1 MRIGFISL
9 PGAICLLLSFYF
21 SNLLF
26 ITFYR
31 YSTLNPAC
39 EGNQSMKRRDLLKSA
54 ALLPLLPGLHAFAD
68 KQSNP
73 KHLWQGYDFGSFFP
87 SEGRLDQGPF
97 DIDQD
102 QGWQTVLFTTPSE
115 KPIRNPGLGL
125 VGYTWEEGGP
135 SVAVREGRQM
145 LEDHVEKMASLPFV
159 DVLYIRC
166 DWRNVQKQ
174 AGRLD
179 LDPVWELTMAAAKRH
194 GLRVAFRIQSSNTVF
209 QPQQLALPEFLRS
222 RVPLVKI
229 GPMGKHG
236 GSELSGGAARYWMEP
251 RYDHPEYQ
259 KALAELNHLLAARF
273 DGDPLIEWVDMMH
286 VGFWGEGH
294 FGGNPSPFPD
304 AVTAQR
310 TLNEMV
316 RMQLATWK
324 KTPLAMNTQPDISDT
339 GNREAI
345 EIAVRGGAW
354 VRSDSI
360 IVEEPIQIEE
370 LANRPPWLASIL
382 EDGYFRP
389 YDVSKLA
396 VDAAG
401 VNELENYM
409 LHVLDVKANYWS
421 LWTESEHL
429 VSYNDRFPRG
439 LERLRTNLGYRLR
452 PSWVWQRKRSG
463 RSELVVAIS
472 NRGVAGVPGVL
483 WLKIASPDGTL
494 QLRGSL
500 DPGYPHGGGL
510 RLGSFLLPTGYAGKV
525 QLSAEIEVRPGVLRP
540 IAWACE
546 QPGNAD
552 GSISIEV
559 KRMDD
564 PKWRKAV

>member
-1 MRIGFISL
+1 M
-9 PGAICLLLSFYF
+9 
-21 SNLLF
+21 N
-26 ITFYR
+26 
-31 YSTLNPAC
+31 
-39 EGNQSMKRRDLLKSA
+39 RRDLLTSG
-54 ALLPLLPGLHAFAD
+54 ALLPLLPGLRALAGD
-68 KQSNP
+68 P
-73 KHLWQGYDFGSFFP
+73 AGPRHLWQGYDFGSFFP
-87 SEGRLDQGPF
+87 AKERLNQGPV

-115 KPIRNPGLGL
+115 KPLRNPGLGL
-125 VGYTWEEGGP
+125 VGYTWEENGP
-135 SVAVREGRQM
+135 SVAVREGRQT

-179 LDPVWELTMAAAKRH
+179 LDPVWDLTLAAAKRH
-194 GLRVAFRIQSSNTVF
+194 RLRVAFRIQSSNTAF

-222 RVPLVKI
+222 RIPLVKI
-229 GPMGKHG
+229 GVMGKHG
-236 GSELSGGAARYWMEP
+236 HGGAAGYWVEP
-251 RYDHPEYQ
+251 RYDHPAYQ
-259 KALAELNHLLAARF
+259 KAFAELTHLLADRF
-273 DGDPLIEWVDMMH
+273 DEDPLMEWVDMMH
-286 VGFWGEGH
+286 IGFWGEGH
-294 FGGNPSPFPD
+294 FGGYPSPFPD
-304 AVTAQR
+304 FATAQR
-310 TLNEMV
+310 TLNQMV
-316 RMQLATWK
+316 RVQLAAWK
-324 KTPLAMNTQPDISDT
+324 KTPLAMNTQPDISNT

-370 LANRPPWLASIL
+370 LANRPPWLAAIL
-382 EDGYFRP
+382 EDGYLRS
-389 YDVSKLA
+389 YDVSKLN

-409 LHVLDVKANYWS
+409 LHVLDLKANYWS

-429 VSYNDRFPRG
+429 ARYNDRFPRG
-439 LERLRTNLGYRLR
+439 FERLRTGMGYRLR

-463 RSELVVAIS
+463 TSELIVAVS

-483 WLKIASPDGTL
+483 WLHIASPDGAFK
-494 QLRGSL
+494 LRGSL

-510 RLGSFLLPTGYAGKV
+510 RLGSFLLPAGYAGKV
-525 QLSAEIEVRPGVLRP
+525 HLSAEIEIRPGVLKP

-546 QPGNAD
+546 QAVNPD

-559 KRMDD
+559 KPMND
-564 PKWRKAV
+564 PKWRKGV